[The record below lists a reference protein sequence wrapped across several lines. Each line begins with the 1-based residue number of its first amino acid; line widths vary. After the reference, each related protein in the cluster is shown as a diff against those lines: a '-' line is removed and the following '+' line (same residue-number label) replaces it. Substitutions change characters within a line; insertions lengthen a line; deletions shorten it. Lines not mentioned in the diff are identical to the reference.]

1 MATEKSGVSARRLR
15 STDRAHGQR
24 QLPLDG
30 VTDDVCTNGDADVNS
45 NVIKAVDTPIHTWY
59 RFVQSYP
66 PHLVQKYIDRFKV
79 SSDTLLLDP
88 FCGTGTTLVEA
99 KLRGL
104 QSIGCDAHPFAVLVS
119 RVKTNWAPSVRI
131 LRYLL
136 ERIEQSQM
144 DTKGARRSDDAS
156 AANIEDILR
165 KYGFSAEQA
174 KLIPEGFVSPAPLR
188 RLLALRKAIDDVT
201 NGYNSSFKHFFYV
214 AVASVIA
221 NGAGNFAFGPEIYRT
236 KAKADYDVVPTFI
249 QRVTTMIDELEQ
261 LQLGGFRGLDST
273 VVRDDARKL
282 SRIPKGIGAV
292 ITSPP
297 YPNEKDY
304 TRTTRV
310 ESLLLGILADKK
322 HLRTVKEKLLRSNT
336 RNVFIKD
343 DDENEVKEFTAIQR
357 VCEAIESRRKQLDKT
372 SGFERLY
379 HKVVGHYFGGMRRH
393 FRQLRDKL
401 IPGAQLAY
409 VVGDQLSFLM
419 VPVPTATLLAQ
430 VAEAEGLEVIGCD
443 LWRERTGTKIRND
456 TEGRRIVKVREEVL
470 LLRRPVK

>member
-1 MATEKSGVSARRLR
+1 MKSLLVMLLALLVCGCATSDFTTYEGAQQKWPTSTGTFVRTINSYNGPGR
-15 STDRAHGQR
+15 S
-24 QLPLDG
+24 
-30 VTDDVCTNGDADVNS
+30 
-45 NVIKAVDTPIHTWY
+45 
-59 RFVQSYP
+59 
-66 PHLVQKYIDRFKV
+66 
-79 SSDTLLLDP
+79 
-88 FCGTGTTLVEA
+88 GTGKQYTLPVYF
-99 KLRGL
+99 GL
-104 QSIGCDAHPFAVLVS
+104 PNRPYIVLTS

-131 LRYLL
+131 LRHLL
-136 ERIEQSQM
+136 EEIERNGKT
-144 DTKGARRSDDAS
+144 DTAIPRKTDDGS
-156 AANIEDILR
+156 RANVAGILSEH
-165 KYGFSAEQA
+165 GFSAEQA

-188 RLLALRKAIDDVT
+188 RLLILRKAIDDVT
-201 NGYNSSFKHFFYV
+201 EGHNSSFRNFFYI
-214 AVASVIA
+214 AVANVIA

-236 KAKADYDVVPTFI
+236 KAKADYDVLDKFV
-249 QRVTTMIDELEQ
+249 RRATTMVDELEH
-261 LQLGGFRGLDST
+261 LQLGGFRGVEST

-282 SRIPKGIGAV
+282 SHIPEGIGAV

-343 DDENEVKEFTAIQR
+343 DDKDEVKDFTAIQQ
-357 VCEAIESRRKQLDKT
+357 VCEAIESRRKELDKT

-379 HKVVGHYFGGMRRH
+379 HKVVAHYFGGMRRH
-393 FRQLRDKL
+393 FRRLREKL
-401 IPGAQLAY
+401 VPGAQLAY

-419 VPVPTATLLAQ
+419 VPVPTANLLAQ
-430 VAEAEGLEVIGCD
+430 VAEAEGLQVIGCD

-470 LLRRPVK
+470 LLRRSLE